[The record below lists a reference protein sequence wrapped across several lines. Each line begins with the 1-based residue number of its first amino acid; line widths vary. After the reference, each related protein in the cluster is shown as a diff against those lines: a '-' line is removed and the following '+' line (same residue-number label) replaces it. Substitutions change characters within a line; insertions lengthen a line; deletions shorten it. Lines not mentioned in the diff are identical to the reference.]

1 MTIDKMRRDYR
12 VGVFDVES
20 ALADPIAQFDLWFQA
35 ARETSPGDWFEVNAM
50 TLATA
55 DKAGNVSARI
65 LLLKGFDHGGPVF
78 FSNYL
83 SDKGRQLTENPQAS
97 LCFYWPH
104 REQQIRIEG
113 RVEKVSPELS
123 DEYFQSRPRGS
134 QLGAM
139 VSQQSSPV
147 NSRLAMETRLTELEQ
162 EFAAKQIPRP
172 AHWGGYRVLPSRYE
186 FWQGRE
192 NRLHDRIV
200 YRATN
205 SGGWLRERIS
215 P

>member
-12 VGVFDVES
+12 AGVFDVET
-20 ALADPIAQFDLWFQA
+20 ALADPIEQFDLWFQA
-35 ARETSPGDWFEVNAM
+35 AREASPGDWFEVNAM

-78 FSNYL
+78 FTNYL
-83 SDKGRQLTENPQAS
+83 SDKGRQLAENPQVS
-97 LCFYWPH
+97 LCFYWAH

-113 RVEKVSPELS
+113 RTEKVSPELS

-134 QLGAM
+134 QLGAK

-147 NSRLAMETRLTELEQ
+147 NSRQAMETRLAELEK
-162 EFAAKQIPRP
+162 EFAGKQVPRP
-172 AHWGGYRVLPSRYE
+172 AHWGGYRILPSRYE

-200 YRATN
+200 YRATS
-205 SGGWLRERIS
+205 SGEWIRERIS